1 MSNIDSLCQRPRRLQ
16 CFWLRSSARR
26 VGAVRQLRYSDL
38 ILDAKPYGHIRWPA
52 ETDKTRKAWLTP
64 ISPTLPQRLV
74 RLIRTRPGVGDA
86 FLFPAPRDHSQPVD
100 RETLAT
106 WLRSALK
113 AANLPHLQGETFHGL
128 RRKFATERKHLPDVD
143 VAAAGGWRS
152 VMTMKRAYQQADE
165 AGVLRAVMD
174 RRELRERGA

>member
-1 MSNIDSLCQRPRRLQ
+1 MADPHQPNAP
-16 CFWLRSSARR
+16 SAPC
-26 VGAVRQLRYSDL
+26 AAHSY
-38 ILDAKPYGHIRWPA
+38 
-52 ETDKTRKAWLTP
+52 
-64 ISPTLPQRLV
+64 
-74 RLIRTRPGVGDA
+74 RPGVGDA

-113 AANLPHLQGETFHGL
+113 AANLSRLQGETFHGL